1 MSKQEVRLGFKGNEK
16 KVVVE
21 PREGTP
27 PWMGVDA
34 DLSVI
39 GKDHPR
45 IDAIAKVTGAAKYS
59 YDMRPAGL
67 CYAKLIG
74 SPHAH
79 AKVKSVNLKKARA
92 LKGVLFAEAQEG
104 KTVRFAGDDVAG
116 LVAET
121 EEILDDAIRLVE
133 IEYEVLPHAVSV
145 TAARADGAPRVKRK
159 SENTVLPRRGGEW
172 GNLEAAAKAHEGAD
186 VVLDRVYRTQ
196 VQTHSCLET
205 HGSVCAWND
214 DKLTVWSSTQSTFG
228 VRRSMATAM
237 RIPQGDVV
245 VITQHMGGGFGS
257 KFGADRWD
265 VFAARASK
273 EIGRPV
279 RCMLDRKAEHLVAGN
294 RPSSTQHCKFSA
306 NKDGTLLGAEVH
318 SWGTGGVG
326 GGAGV
331 LNPDIYKFKGAGR
344 KCFNVYTHAGGG
356 RAFRAPRHPQ
366 GIFALE
372 GMIDELA
379 EAIEM
384 DPLELRR
391 KNDAD
396 PVRLAE
402 YEIGAQKIGW
412 GNRKK
417 SGSGKG
423 PKKRGI
429 GCAASLWYHT
439 GGPGTVVRCRI
450 EKDGSVLVA
459 NGAQDLGT
467 GTRTVMAIIAA
478 EELGLEVKSIGVRLG
493 TTTDGFGPGSGGSK
507 TAASIG
513 PAVRNAAYAVKREIL
528 ATVARD
534 VGGDV
539 DKMDLKNGQVV
550 GSKKPLTFQQACS
563 LFPNGFETDAKATPA
578 DFDRDANFAP
588 RVAGC
593 QFAEVEVDTETG
605 QVRVVKVV
613 AVQDCGRVI
622 DPLLAR
628 SQLNGGVIQGVS
640 YALFE
645 DRLLDPNTGNM
656 VNPNFVDYKIVGSLD
671 MPEIESVMFPVVN
684 GINSIG
690 MSGLGEPSTVA
701 TAGAV
706 GNAVANAIGVRI
718 RSLPI
723 TPDKVLA
730 ALKGMS

>member
-1 MSKQEVRLGFKGNEK
+1 MSKQKVRLGFKGNEK
-16 KVVVE
+16 LVEVE

-34 DLSVI
+34 DLAVI
-39 GKDHPR
+39 GKDHTR

-67 CYAKLIG
+67 TYSTLIG

-79 AKVKSVNLKKARA
+79 AKVKRVDLSKARA

-104 KTVRFAGDDVAG
+104 KTVRFAGDDVVG

-121 EEILDDAIRLVE
+121 EEILDDAVRLVTV
-133 IEYEVLPHAVSV
+133 EYEVLPHAVSV
-145 TAARADGAPRVKRK
+145 AAAQADGAPRVKRK
-159 SENTVLPRRGGEW
+159 SENVVLPRRGGTW
-172 GNLEAAAKAHEGAD
+172 GDLDAAAAAHKGAD
-186 VVLDRVYRTQ
+186 VVLERVYRTQ

-205 HGSVCAWND
+205 HGSVCEWKD
-214 DKLTVWSSTQSTFG
+214 GKLTVWASTQSTFG
-228 VRRSMATAM
+228 VRRSIASAL
-237 RIPQGDVV
+237 RVPQRDVV

-265 VFAARASK
+265 VFAARAAK

-279 RCMLDRKAEHLVAGN
+279 RCLLDRKLEHLVAGN
-294 RPSSTQHCKFSA
+294 RPSSIQRCKFSVK
-306 NKDGTLLGAEVH
+306 KDGTLLGAEVH
-318 SWGTGGVG
+318 SWGTGGIG

-379 EAIEM
+379 EAIGM

-391 KNDAD
+391 KNDPD

-402 YEIGAQKIGW
+402 YAIGAKKIGW
-412 GNRKK
+412 QARKK
-417 SGSGKG
+417 SGTGKG
-423 PKKRGI
+423 VKKRGL

-459 NGAQDLGT
+459 NGAQDIGT
-467 GTRTVMAIIAA
+467 GTRTVMAVIAA
-478 EELGLEVKSIGVRLG
+478 EELGLEVKDIGVRLG

-539 DKMDLKNGQVV
+539 DAMDLKGGQVV
-550 GSKKPLTFQQACS
+550 GGKKAITFQQACG
-563 LFPNGFETDAKATPA
+563 LFPDGFETDAKAT
-578 DFDRDANFAP
+578 DEDYDRGAQFAP
-588 RVAGC
+588 RIAGC

-605 QVRVVKVV
+605 GVRVVKVV

-628 SQLNGGVIQGVS
+628 NQLNGGVIQGVS
-640 YALFE
+640 YALLE
-645 DRLLDPNTGNM
+645 DRLLDPNTGDM
-656 VNPNFVDYKIVGSLD
+656 VNANLLDYKIVGSLD
-671 MPEIESVMFPVVN
+671 MPEIEAVMFPVVN

-690 MSGLGEPSTVA
+690 MSGLGEPSTVP
-701 TAGAV
+701 TAGAI